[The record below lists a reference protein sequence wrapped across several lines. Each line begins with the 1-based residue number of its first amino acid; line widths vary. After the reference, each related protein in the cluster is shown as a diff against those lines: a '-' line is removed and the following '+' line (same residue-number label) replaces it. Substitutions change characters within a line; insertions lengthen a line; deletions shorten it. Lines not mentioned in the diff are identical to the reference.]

1 MGLHAYIKKILT
13 PDYAWVSNAQ
23 HSCPIYAV
31 DLSGPHQGQSRIL
44 HQSLI
49 YMTFGVAGPWGSE
62 LEGGEARL
70 WPACSHG
77 AAVMRLERRGWQE
90 SGRAEVAGTPA
101 RQGGRA
107 SQGGSLCGRV
117 GIAARSWA
125 GRSTVA
131 PGCTRGGGL
140 SSVPAFQVDCEVSGR
155 KLRPSSD

>member
-107 SQGGSLCGRV
+107 LQGGSLCGRV
-117 GIAARSWA
+117 EDRRQVLSGQEHGSA
-125 GRSTVA
+125 GLHKRRGPLLSTSF
-131 PGCTRGGGL
+131 PGRL
-140 SSVPAFQVDCEVSGR
+140 
-155 KLRPSSD
+155 